1 MLMLEVFG
9 ASDVGCVRTNNE
21 DYYLMAPNIGLY
33 VLADGMG
40 GAAAGERAS
49 KLAAEKVWEVVFNAG
64 ANPGLELMTHA
75 FEQANL
81 CVLTEAATDPS
92 LDGMGTTLVSVLDAG
107 EELLVVSV
115 GDSRAYLFQEGQI
128 ASITADQTWVQEVGR
143 RLGIDEENLKTHPM
157 RHVLTMAIGVSQQL
171 RINTYRVRPL
181 IGAQVLLCS
190 DGLHGVIDDAMIAAI
205 LGSELNLEQK
215 CETLIESAKSNG
227 GPDNV
232 TTVLLHVVAPPPEE
246 EVQPPVEEAVP
257 PPVPAPPVPTEAK
270 IITLKI
276 A

>member
-1 MLMLEVFG
+1 MVEAFG
-9 ASDVGCVRTNNE
+9 LSDLGCVRSNNE

-49 KLAAEKVWEVVFNAG
+49 KLAAEKVWEVIYNHGENAG
-64 ANPGLELMTHA
+64 IEVLAEA
-75 FEQANL
+75 FEQANQ
-81 CVLTEAATDPS
+81 CVINEAAMDAS
-92 LDGMGTTLVSVLDAG
+92 LDGMGTTLVSVLEAG
-107 EELLVVSV
+107 DEMLIASV
-115 GDSRAYLFQEGQI
+115 GDSRAYLFQENQL

-181 IGAQVLLCS
+181 IGAQILLCS
-190 DGLHGVIDDAMIAAI
+190 DGLHGVIDDHMIARI
-205 LGSELNLEQK
+205 LASDSSLEEK
-215 CETLIESAKSNG
+215 CNTLINSAKANG

-232 TTVLLHVVAPPPEE
+232 TTVLLRIVAPPEDSNSE
-246 EVQPPVEEAVP
+246 EV
-257 PPVPAPPVPTEAK
+257 
-270 IITLKI
+270 ITLETPAVTPTPSDTLKLG
-276 A
+276 

>member
-1 MLMLEVFG
+1 MVEAYGL
-9 ASDVGCVRTNNE
+9 SDLGCVRSNNE

-49 KLAAEKVWEVVFNAG
+49 KLAAEKVWEVVYNAG
-64 ANPGLELMTHA
+64 ANPGIELLAEA
-75 FEQANL
+75 FEQANQ
-81 CVLTEAATDPS
+81 CVIHEAAMDIS
-92 LDGMGTTLVSVLDAG
+92 LDGMGTTLVSALEAG
-107 EELLVVSV
+107 DELLIASV
-115 GDSRAYLFQEGQI
+115 GDSRAYLFQENQL

-181 IGAQVLLCS
+181 LGSQILLCS
-190 DGLHGVIDDAMIAAI
+190 DGLHGVIDDGLISTI
-205 LGSELNLEQK
+205 LSGDGTLEQK
-215 CETLIESAKSNG
+215 CESLIAHAKSSG

-232 TTVLLHVVAPPPEE
+232 TTVLLRVVDPAGDE
-246 EVQPPVEEAVP
+246 EVEVITQEN
-257 PPVPAPPVPTEAK
+257 PAAELDPERASN
-270 IITLKI
+270 TLKLD
-276 A
+276 

>member
-1 MLMLEVFG
+1 MVEAFG
-9 ASDVGCVRTNNE
+9 LSDLGCVRSNNE

-49 KLAAEKVWEVVFNAG
+49 KLAAEKVWEVIYNHG
-64 ANPGLELMTHA
+64 ENPGIDVLADA
-75 FEQANL
+75 FEQANQ
-81 CVLTEAATDPS
+81 CVINEAALDAS
-92 LDGMGTTLVSVLDAG
+92 LDGMGTTLVSVLEAG
-107 EELLVVSV
+107 DEMLIASV
-115 GDSRAYLFQEGQI
+115 GDSRAYLFQESQL

-181 IGAQVLLCS
+181 VGSLILLCS
-190 DGLHGVIDDAMIAAI
+190 DGLHGVINDQLIAQI
-205 LGSELNLEQK
+205 LGSESSLEEK
-215 CETLIESAKSNG
+215 CETLISAAKANG

-232 TTVLLHVVAPPPEE
+232 TTVLLRIVAPAGDSAEE
-246 EVQPPVEEAVP
+246 IITMETPAATI
-257 PPVPAPPVPTEAK
+257 PAPSD
-270 IITLKI
+270 TLKLD
-276 A
+276 

>member
-1 MLMLEVFG
+1 MVEAFG
-9 ASDVGCVRTNNE
+9 LSDLGCVRSNNE

-49 KLAAEKVWEVVFNAG
+49 KLAAEKVWEVIYNHGENAG
-64 ANPGLELMTHA
+64 IEVLAEA
-75 FEQANL
+75 FEQANQ
-81 CVLTEAATDPS
+81 CVINEAAMDAS
-92 LDGMGTTLVSVLDAG
+92 LDGMGTTLVSVLEAG
-107 EELLVVSV
+107 DEMLIASV
-115 GDSRAYLFQEGQI
+115 GDSRAYLFQENQL

-181 IGAQVLLCS
+181 IGAQILLCS
-190 DGLHGVIDDAMIAAI
+190 DGLHGVIDDDMIARI
-205 LGSELNLEQK
+205 LASDSSLEEK
-215 CETLIESAKSNG
+215 CNTLINSAKANG

-232 TTVLLHVVAPPPEE
+232 TTVLLRIVAPPEDSNAE
-246 EVQPPVEEAVP
+246 EV
-257 PPVPAPPVPTEAK
+257 
-270 IITLKI
+270 ITLETPAVTPTPSDTLKLG
-276 A
+276 

>member
-1 MLMLEVFG
+1 MVEAFG
-9 ASDVGCVRTNNE
+9 LSDLGCVRSNNE

-49 KLAAEKVWEVVFNAG
+49 KLAAEKVWEVIYNHGENAG
-64 ANPGLELMTHA
+64 IEVLAEA
-75 FEQANL
+75 FEQANQ
-81 CVLTEAATDPS
+81 CVINEAAMDAS
-92 LDGMGTTLVSVLDAG
+92 LDGMGTTLVSVLEAG
-107 EELLVVSV
+107 DEMLIASV
-115 GDSRAYLFQEGQI
+115 GDSRAYLFQENQL

-181 IGAQVLLCS
+181 IGSQILLCS
-190 DGLHGVIDDAMIAAI
+190 DGLHGVIDDHMIARI
-205 LGSELNLEQK
+205 LASDSSLEEK
-215 CETLIESAKSNG
+215 CNTLINSAKANG

-232 TTVLLHVVAPPPEE
+232 TTVLLRIVAPPEDSNSE
-246 EVQPPVEEAVP
+246 EV
-257 PPVPAPPVPTEAK
+257 
-270 IITLKI
+270 ITLETPAVTPTPSDTLKLG
-276 A
+276 

>member
-1 MLMLEVFG
+1 MVEAFG
-9 ASDVGCVRTNNE
+9 LSDLGCVRSNNE

-49 KLAAEKVWEVVFNAG
+49 KLAAEKVWEVIYNHG
-64 ANPGLELMTHA
+64 ENPGIEILADA
-75 FEQANL
+75 FEQANQ
-81 CVLTEAATDPS
+81 CVINEAALDAS
-92 LDGMGTTLVSVLDAG
+92 LDGMGTTLVSVLEAG
-107 EELLVVSV
+107 DELLIASV
-115 GDSRAYLFQEGQI
+115 GDSRAYLFQENQL

-181 IGAQVLLCS
+181 IGSQILLCS
-190 DGLHGVIDDAMIAAI
+190 DGLHGVIDDHSIARI
-205 LGSELNLEQK
+205 LASDGSLEDK
-215 CETLIESAKSNG
+215 CNTLISAAKANG

-232 TTVLLHVVAPPPEE
+232 TTVLLRIVAPSEDTSSE
-246 EVQPPVEEAVP
+246 EV
-257 PPVPAPPVPTEAK
+257 
-270 IITLKI
+270 ITLETPAVTPTPSDTLKLS
-276 A
+276 

>member
-1 MLMLEVFG
+1 MVEAFG
-9 ASDVGCVRTNNE
+9 LSDLGCVRSNNE

-49 KLAAEKVWEVVFNAG
+49 KLAAEKVWEVIYNSGDNPDIEVLAG
-64 ANPGLELMTHA
+64 A
-75 FEQANL
+75 FEQANQ
-81 CVLTEAATDPS
+81 CVINEAATDAS
-92 LDGMGTTLVSVLDAG
+92 LDGMGTTLVSVLEAG
-107 EELLVVSV
+107 DEMLIASV
-115 GDSRAYLFQEGQI
+115 GDSRAYLYQEKQL

-181 IGAQVLLCS
+181 IGSLILLCS
-190 DGLHGVIDDAMIAAI
+190 DGLHGVIDDGTISRI
-205 LGSELNLEQK
+205 LSDNGTLEDK
-215 CETLIESAKSNG
+215 CTALIHAAKSNG

-232 TTVLLHVVAPPPEE
+232 TTVLLRV
-246 EVQPPVEEAVP
+246 VP
-257 PPVPAPPVPTEAK
+257 PRDTDEV
-270 IITLKI
+270 ITLETPAVSPDSESTLKLD
-276 A
+276 

>member
-1 MLMLEVFG
+1 MVEAFG
-9 ASDVGCVRTNNE
+9 LSDLGCVRSNNE

-49 KLAAEKVWEVVFNAG
+49 KLAAEKVWEVIYNSG
-64 ANPGLELMTHA
+64 ENPGIEVLADA
-75 FEQANL
+75 FEQANQ
-81 CVLTEAATDPS
+81 CVITEAASDAS
-92 LDGMGTTLVSVLDAG
+92 LDGMGTTLVSVLESGD
-107 EELLVVSV
+107 ELLIASV
-115 GDSRAYLFQEGQI
+115 GDSRAYLFQEGQL

-181 IGAQVLLCS
+181 MGALILLCS
-190 DGLHGVIDDAMIAAI
+190 DGLHGVIDEAAI
-205 LGSELNLEQK
+205 AEILRADHKSLEQR
-215 CETLIESAKSNG
+215 CNELIQAAKTNG

-232 TTVLLHVVAPPPEE
+232 TTVLLHVVPQQEHVLDGE
-246 EVQPPVEEAVP
+246 ITMET
-257 PPVPAPPVPTEAK
+257 PTVGNAG
-270 IITLKI
+270 
-276 A
+276 

>member
-1 MLMLEVFG
+1 MVEAFG
-9 ASDVGCVRTNNE
+9 SSDLGCVRSNNE

-49 KLAAEKVWEVVFNAG
+49 KLAAEKVWEVIYNHG
-64 ANPGLELMTHA
+64 ENPGIEALANA
-75 FEQANL
+75 FEQANQ
-81 CVLTEAATDPS
+81 CVINEAALDAS
-92 LDGMGTTLVSVLDAG
+92 LDGMGTTLVGVLEAG
-107 EELLVVSV
+107 DELLIASV
-115 GDSRAYLFQEGQI
+115 GDSRAYLFQEQQL

-181 IGAQVLLCS
+181 VGAQILLCS
-190 DGLHGVIDDAMIAAI
+190 DGLHGVIDDATIANI
-205 LGSELNLEQK
+205 LTNGASLEDKCNNLIQA
-215 CETLIESAKSNG
+215 AKSNG

-232 TTVLLHVVAPPPEE
+232 TTVLLRVVAPSETMAD
-246 EVQPPVEEAVP
+246 EV
-257 PPVPAPPVPTEAK
+257 
-270 IITLKI
+270 ITLETPTPTLAADTMKLD
-276 A
+276 

>member
-1 MLMLEVFG
+1 MVEAFG
-9 ASDVGCVRTNNE
+9 LSDLGCVRSNNE

-49 KLAAEKVWEVVFNAG
+49 KLAAEKVWEVIYNSGDNPDIEILAG
-64 ANPGLELMTHA
+64 A
-75 FEQANL
+75 FEQANQ
-81 CVLTEAATDPS
+81 CVINEAATDAS
-92 LDGMGTTLVSVLDAG
+92 LDGMGTTLVSVLESGDEMLIA
-107 EELLVVSV
+107 SV
-115 GDSRAYLFQEGQI
+115 GDSRAYLFQESQL

-181 IGAQVLLCS
+181 IGSLILLCS
-190 DGLHGVIDDAMIAAI
+190 DGLHGVIDDGTISRI
-205 LGSELNLEQK
+205 LSGNGTLEDK
-215 CETLIESAKSNG
+215 CTSLIHAAKSNG

-232 TTVLLHVVAPPPEE
+232 TTVLLRVVAPAPTGTD
-246 EVQPPVEEAVP
+246 EVITMETPAAVP
-257 PPVPAPPVPTEAK
+257 DSES
-270 IITLKI
+270 TLKLD
-276 A
+276 

>member
-1 MLMLEVFG
+1 MVEAFG
-9 ASDVGCVRTNNE
+9 LSDLGCVRSNNE

-49 KLAAEKVWEVVFNAG
+49 KLAAEKVWEVIYNHG
-64 ANPGLELMTHA
+64 ENPGIEVLAEA
-75 FEQANL
+75 FEQANQ
-81 CVLTEAATDPS
+81 CVINEAAMDVS
-92 LDGMGTTLVSVLDAG
+92 LDGMGTTLVSVLEAG
-107 EELLVVSV
+107 DEMLIASV
-115 GDSRAYLFQEGQI
+115 GDSRAYLFQENQL

-181 IGAQVLLCS
+181 IGAQILLCS
-190 DGLHGVIDDAMIAAI
+190 DGLHGVIDDHHIARI
-205 LGSELNLEQK
+205 LAGEGSLEEK
-215 CETLIESAKSNG
+215 CNALISSAKANG

-232 TTVLLHVVAPPPEE
+232 TTVLLRIVAPSETTDSE
-246 EVQPPVEEAVP
+246 EV
-257 PPVPAPPVPTEAK
+257 
-270 IITLKI
+270 ITLETPAVTPTTSDTLKLS
-276 A
+276 

>member
-1 MLMLEVFG
+1 MVEAFG
-9 ASDVGCVRTNNE
+9 LSDLGCVRSNNE

-49 KLAAEKVWEVVFNAG
+49 KLAAEKVWEVIYNSG
-64 ANPGLELMTHA
+64 ENPGIEVLADA
-75 FEQANL
+75 FEQANQ
-81 CVLTEAATDPS
+81 CVITEAATDVS
-92 LDGMGTTLVSVLDAG
+92 LDGMGTTLVSVLEAG
-107 EELLVVSV
+107 DELLIASV
-115 GDSRAYLFQEGQI
+115 GDSRAYLFQEDQL

-181 IGAQVLLCS
+181 MGALILLCS
-190 DGLHGVIDDAMIAAI
+190 DGLHGVIDESAIADI
-205 LGSELNLEQK
+205 LRAENKTLEQR
-215 CETLIESAKSNG
+215 CHELIQAAKANG

-232 TTVLLHVVAPPPEE
+232 TTVLLHVIPPKEHVLDGEITMETP
-246 EVQPPVEEAVP
+246 AVGN
-257 PPVPAPPVPTEAK
+257 A
-270 IITLKI
+270 
-276 A
+276 